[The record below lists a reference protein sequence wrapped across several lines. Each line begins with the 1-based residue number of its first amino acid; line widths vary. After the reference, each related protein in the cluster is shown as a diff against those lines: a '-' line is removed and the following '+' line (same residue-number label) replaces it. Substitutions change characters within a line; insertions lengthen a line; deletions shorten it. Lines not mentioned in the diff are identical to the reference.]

1 MKMTHTSYRLNH
13 IQHYYNDK
21 KVLDIDTLKI
31 HKGTITGLTGPN
43 GSGKST
49 LLKIMAFAMKPSA
62 GEVWFN
68 GQQEFVMS
76 PRVRSRVTLLTQKP
90 YLLKR
95 SVFEN
100 IAYGLKI
107 RKDMNNLENRIK
119 DALES
124 VGLSYTGFAQRQWH
138 ELSGGEAQR
147 VAMAA
152 RLVLRP
158 EVLLLDEPVASV
170 DTKSAGQI
178 RKASM
183 AARDNWGCTIIIASH
198 DLPWLYE
205 CSDTRLSIYNGRIF
219 STGRE
224 NIIPPPY
231 DLSQENAPVKW
242 LGPVKRAGMNEKGE
256 HIRLPLKK
264 TKEGFAVIQKE
275 KIHVC
280 LEKDMKNDCDNQITG
295 EITSMLI
302 EKSSGE
308 IMTTIHASDFSLNIS
323 FSQSQAGALK
333 LLPGK
338 KIILMFHSRDIDWR

>member
-1 MKMTHTSYRLNH
+1 MTRVSYKLNQL
-13 IQHYYNDK
+13 QHYYGDK
-21 KVLDIDTLKI
+21 KVLDIDRLQI
-31 HKGTITGLTGPN
+31 QKGSITGLSGPN

-49 LLKIMAFAMKPSA
+49 LLKIMAFALKPTA

-68 GQQEFVMS
+68 GRQEVPLS
-76 PRVRSRVTLLTQKP
+76 SRVRSRVTLLTQKP

-95 SVFEN
+95 SVFDN

-107 RKDMNNLENRIK
+107 RKDRENLEDRIK
-119 DALES
+119 GALEN
-124 VGLSYTGFAQRQWH
+124 VGLSYDGFAHRQWH

-152 RLVLRP
+152 RLILKP

-178 RKASM
+178 RRASL
-183 AARDNWGCTIIIASH
+183 AARKNWGCTIMIASH

-205 CSDTRLSIYNGRIF
+205 CSDTQISIAKGRLF

-231 DLSQENAPVKW
+231 DLSQKNHPVKW
-242 LGPVKRAGMNEKGE
+242 LGTGEKRE
-256 HIRLPLKK
+256 HIRLPLREKPD
-264 TKEGFAVIQKE
+264 GFAVIQQE
-275 KIHVC
+275 KICIC
-280 LEKDMKNDCDNQITG
+280 LEKERQNGWDNQITG
-295 EITSMLI
+295 EITSMLM
-302 EKSSGE
+302 EKSSGH
-308 IMTTIHASDFSLNIS
+308 IMVTLHASDFSLNVS
-323 FSQSQAGALK
+323 FSPDRAAALN

-338 KIILMFHSRDIDWR
+338 RLILMFHSRDIEWR

>member
-1 MKMTHTSYRLNH
+1 MTLISYQLKQL
-13 IQHYYNDK
+13 QHYYGDK
-21 KVLDIDTLKI
+21 KVLDIHELKI
-31 HKGTITGLTGPN
+31 QKGSITGLTGPN
-43 GSGKST
+43 GSGKGT
-49 LLKIMAFAMKPSA
+49 LLKIMAFALKPTA

-68 GQQEFVMS
+68 GRQELPLS

-95 SVFEN
+95 SVFDN

-107 RKDMNNLENRIK
+107 RRDQDNIKNRISK
-119 DALES
+119 ALES
-124 VGLSYTGFAQRQWH
+124 VGLSYTEFAHRQWH

-152 RLVLRP
+152 RLILKP

-178 RKASM
+178 RRASL
-183 AARDNWGCTIIIASH
+183 AARENWGCTLVIASH

-205 CSDTRLSIYNGRIF
+205 CSDTQISIANGRLF

-231 DLSQENAPVKW
+231 DLSQKNGPVKW
-242 LGPVKRAGMNEKGE
+242 LGSKSPGTDRKGE
-256 HIRLPLKK
+256 YIRLPLG
-264 TKEGFAVIQKE
+264 KENDGFAVIQQQ
-275 KIHVC
+275 KIQVC
-280 LEKDMKNDCDNQITG
+280 LEKEEKEEGWDNQITG
-295 EITSMLI
+295 EITAMLM
-302 EKSSGE
+302 EKSTHH
-308 IMTTIHASDFSLNIS
+308 IMATLQVRDFSLNLS
-323 FSQSQAGALK
+323 FSPDRAAALN

-338 KIILMFHSRDIDWR
+338 RLVLRFHSRDIEWR

>member
-1 MKMTHTSYRLNH
+1 MTRVSYKLNRL
-13 IQHYYNDK
+13 QHYYGDK
-21 KVLDIDTLKI
+21 KVLDIDGLQI
-31 HKGTITGLTGPN
+31 QKGSITGLTGPN

-49 LLKIMAFAMKPSA
+49 LLKIMAFALKPTT

-68 GQQEFVMS
+68 GRQELPLS
-76 PRVRSRVTLLTQKP
+76 PRVRSKVTLLTQKP

-95 SVFEN
+95 SVSDN

-107 RKDMNNLENRIK
+107 RKDRDNLENRIK
-119 DALES
+119 EALEN
-124 VGLSYTGFAQRQWH
+124 VGLSYDGFAHRQWH

-152 RLVLRP
+152 RLILKP

-178 RKASM
+178 RRASL
-183 AARDNWGCTIIIASH
+183 AARKNWGCTIMIASH

-205 CSDTRLSIYNGRIF
+205 CSDTQISIANGRLF

-231 DLSQENAPVKW
+231 DLSQKNGPVKW
-242 LGPVKRAGMNEKGE
+242 LGTEKKGE
-256 HIRLPLKK
+256 HIRLPLGKK
-264 TKEGFAVIQKE
+264 TDGIAVIQQD
-275 KIHVC
+275 KIRIC
-280 LEKDMKNDCDNQITG
+280 LEKEKEDGWDNQITG
-295 EITSMLI
+295 EITSMLM
-302 EKSSGE
+302 EKSAHH
-308 IMTTIHASDFSLNIS
+308 IMVTLQAKDFSLNIG
-323 FSQSQAGALK
+323 FSPDRAAALN

-338 KIILMFHSRDIDWR
+338 RLILRFHSRDIEWR

>member
-1 MKMTHTSYRLNH
+1 MKMTHSYKLNH
-13 IQHYYNDK
+13 IQHYYGDK
-21 KVLDIDTLKI
+21 KVLDIDTLEI
-31 HKGTITGLTGPN
+31 PRGSITGLTGPN

-49 LLKIMAFAMKPSA
+49 LLKIMAFALKPSA

-68 GQQEFVMS
+68 GRQEFIMS

-95 SVFEN
+95 SVFDN

-107 RKDMNNLENRIK
+107 RKEMDKIEDRIK

-124 VGLSYTGFAQRQWH
+124 VGLKYGEFAQRQWH

-152 RLVLRP
+152 RLILRP

-178 RKASM
+178 RKASL
-183 AARDNWGCTIIIASH
+183 AAREDWGCTIIIASH

-205 CSDTRLSIYNGRIF
+205 CSDTRISIANGKIF

-231 DLSQENAPVKW
+231 DMSQKDAPVKW
-242 LGPVKRAGMNEKGE
+242 LGKNEKGE
-256 HIRLPLKK
+256 YICLPPKGK
-264 TKEGFAVIQKE
+264 NQGIAVIQKE
-275 KIHVC
+275 KVRIC
-280 LEKDMKNDCDNQITG
+280 LEKEKENSDNQITG
-295 EITSMLI
+295 KIISMLM
-302 EKSSGE
+302 EKSCGH
-308 IMTTIHASDFSLNIS
+308 IMTTIQAKDFSLNLS
-323 FSQSQAGALK
+323 FSPDQAEALK

-338 KIILMFHSRDIDWR
+338 KIILMFRSQDIEWR

>member
-1 MKMTHTSYRLNH
+1 MKMTQVSYKLNQV
-13 IQHYYNDK
+13 QHYYGDK
-21 KVLDIDTLKI
+21 KVLDIDFLQI
-31 HKGTITGLTGPN
+31 SQGSITGLTGPN

-49 LLKIMAFAMKPSA
+49 LLKIMAFALKPSA

-68 GQQEFVMS
+68 GRQELPLS

-95 SVFEN
+95 SVFDN

-107 RKDMNNLENRIK
+107 RKDRVNLENRIEA
-119 DALES
+119 ALES
-124 VGLSYTGFAQRQWH
+124 VGLSYDGFAHRQWH

-152 RLVLRP
+152 RLILKP

-178 RKASM
+178 RKASL
-183 AARDNWGCTIIIASH
+183 AARKDWGCTLVIASH

-205 CSDTRLSIYNGRIF
+205 CSDTQISIANGRLF

-231 DLSQENAPVKW
+231 DLSQKKGPVKW
-242 LGPVKRAGMNEKGE
+242 IGTGGKGE
-256 HIRLPLKK
+256 HIQLPPREKPD
-264 TKEGFAVIQKE
+264 GFAVIQQE
-275 KIHVC
+275 KIRIC
-280 LEKDMKNDCDNQITG
+280 LEKEKEAGWDNQITG
-295 EITSMLI
+295 EITSMLM
-302 EKSSGE
+302 EKSSGH
-308 IMTTIHASDFSLNIS
+308 ILTTLHARDFSLNIS
-323 FSQSQAGALK
+323 FSPDQASALK

-338 KIILMFHSRDIDWR
+338 RLILMFHTRDIEWR